1 MQNSTCKMQNTRSK
15 AWGLFCLHFAF
26 CILNYTVLDAQQLL
40 DRVLARIGT
49 EAITQTD
56 VEALVEFGLIEAR
69 SPTLPAAVQQAI
81 DRQLVL
87 REVARFPPAEP
98 PAPEVEKQLAAMKAR
113 VGDRLGPMLQITGLD
128 EDRLR
133 GLARDTLRIR
143 DYVQQRFGISAQVG
157 EEEARKYFE
166 SHREE
171 FTRNGM
177 PLTFEEA
184 AAEARQR
191 ASASRVQGAIVQ
203 WLQDLRMRSDVVI
216 VASQPPSR
224 SFNEGPASRSF
235 SVGWLTPPATPR
247 AS

>member
-1 MQNSTCKMQNTRSK
+1 MQNAKVRMQRALPTT
-15 AWGLFCLHFAF
+15 WGVLCLHFAF
-26 CILNYTVLDAQQLL
+26 CILNYTVLNAQQLL

-87 REVARFPPAEP
+87 KEVARFPPAEP
-98 PAPEVEKQLAAMKAR
+98 PAAEVEKQLATMKAR
-113 VGDRLGPMLQITGLD
+113 VGDRLGQMLQITGLD

-143 DYVQQRFGISAQVG
+143 TYLQQRFGISAQVG
-157 EEEARKYFE
+157 EEEARKYFDA
-166 SHREE
+166 HRDE
-171 FTRNGM
+171 FTRDGM

-184 AAEARQR
+184 AADARQR
-191 ASASRVQGAIVQ
+191 AAAVRVQGAVTQ
-203 WLQDLRMRSDVVI
+203 WLQDLRGRSDVVI
-216 VASQPPSR
+216 VTSPPA
-224 SFNEGPASRSF
+224 GRSF
-235 SVGWLTPPATPR
+235 SGGSSAPPATPR

>member
-1 MQNSTCKMQNTRSK
+1 MQNAKFHIQTARRKRWRLCILR
-15 AWGLFCLHFAF
+15 FAF
-26 CILNYTVLDAQQLL
+26 CILNYAVLDAQQLL

-69 SPTLPAAVQQAI
+69 SPTMPAAVQQAI

-98 PAPEVEKQLAAMKAR
+98 PAADVEKQLAAMKAR
-113 VGDRLGPMLQITGLD
+113 VGDRLGQMLQITGLD

-133 GLARDTLRIR
+133 GLARDTLRTR
-143 DYVQQRFGISAQVG
+143 NYLQQRFGISAQVG

-166 SHREE
+166 AHRDE

-184 AAEARQR
+184 AADARQR
-191 ASASRVQGAIVQ
+191 AAGARVQGAVSQ
-203 WLQDLRMRSDVVI
+203 WLQDLRMRADVAI
-216 VASQPPSR
+216 VMSPSGQP
-224 SFNEGPASRSF
+224 AI
-235 SVGWLTPPATPR
+235 PR
-247 AS
+247 AN

>member
-1 MQNSTCKMQNTRSK
+1 MQNSKFKMQK
-15 AWGLFCLHFAF
+15 AGCGRWRGLFILHFAF
-26 CILNYTVLDAQQLL
+26 CILHYSVLDAQQLL

-56 VEALVEFGLIEAR
+56 VEALVEFGLIDAR
-69 SPTLPAAVQQAI
+69 SPTVPAAVQQAI

-98 PAPEVEKQLAAMKAR
+98 PAADVEKQLAAMKAR
-113 VGDRLGPMLQITGLD
+113 VGDRLGQILQITGLD

-133 GLARDTLRIR
+133 GLARDTLRTR
-143 DYVQQRFGISAQVG
+143 NYLQQRFGISAQVG

-166 SHREE
+166 AHRDE

-184 AAEARQR
+184 AADARQR
-191 ASASRVQGAIVQ
+191 AAAARVQGAVSQ
-203 WLQDLRMRSDVVI
+203 WLQDLRMRADVAI
-216 VASQPPSR
+216 VMSPSGQP
-224 SFNEGPASRSF
+224 AI
-235 SVGWLTPPATPR
+235 PR
-247 AS
+247 AN

>member
-1 MQNSTCKMQNTRSK
+1 MQHSKCKMQNTGPK
-15 AWGLFCLHFAF
+15 GWGIFCLHFAF
-26 CILNYTVLDAQQLL
+26 CILNYGTADAQQLL

-69 SPTLPAAVQQAI
+69 SPTVPAAVQQAI
-81 DRQLVL
+81 DRQLIL
-87 REVARFPPAEP
+87 KEVARFPSGGP
-98 PAPEVEKQLAAMKAR
+98 PAADVEQQVAAMKAR
-113 VGDRLGPMLQITGLD
+113 VGDRLGQMLQITGLD

-143 DYVQQRFGISAQVG
+143 MYLQQRFGIANQVG
-157 EEEARKYFE
+157 EDEARKYFE
-166 SHREE
+166 AHREE

-191 ASASRVQGAIVQ
+191 AAATRVQGAVSL
-203 WLQDLRMRSDVVI
+203 WLQDLRMRSDVALVT
-216 VASQPPSR
+216 SPSGQP
-224 SFNEGPASRSF
+224 AI
-235 SVGWLTPPATPR
+235 PR
-247 AS
+247 AN